1 MLTGR
6 RGGEEGASETTDK
19 LDEGGKQGGGGQRG
33 EATLYRCG
41 SIKVRNT
48 HLNYCAR
55 VLVRRKVLSG
65 MKLHADDDK
74 KDEEGGVTVTR
85 MLAMRMRNV
94 GEECEWV

>member
-41 SIKVRNT
+41 SIKVRNRFE
-48 HLNYCAR
+48 LLCAGTGE
-55 VLVRRKVLSG
+55 K
-65 MKLHADDDK
+65 
-74 KDEEGGVTVTR
+74 EGSF
-85 MLAMRMRNV
+85 RN
-94 GEECEWV
+94 EITC

>member
-19 LDEGGKQGGGGQRG
+19 LDEGGKEGGGQRG

-65 MKLHADDDK
+65 MKLHVDDDK
-74 KDEEGGVTVTR
+74 KDEEEGDSDED
-85 MLAMRMRNV
+85 V
-94 GEECEWV
+94 GDEDAQCW

>member
-1 MLTGR
+1 M
-6 RGGEEGASETTDK
+6 
-19 LDEGGKQGGGGQRG
+19 
-33 EATLYRCG
+33 YRCG

-74 KDEEGGVTVTR
+74 KDEEGGGVTVTR

>member
-1 MLTGR
+1 MRGVR
-6 RGGEEGASETTDK
+6 RV
-19 LDEGGKQGGGGQRG
+19 GGQRG

-41 SIKVRNT
+41 SIKVTNT

-74 KDEEGGVTVTR
+74 KDEEEGDSDED
-85 MLAMRMRNV
+85 V
-94 GEECEWV
+94 GDEDAQCW